1 MVGLACSREKSI
13 STVPT
18 MGPLGTVPAEPG
30 SVYSKPAVPAN
41 LSSLSKQP
49 MLARQIP
56 GVLLYRWHMALDMLE
71 TEGVAHDQ
79 APA

>member
-1 MVGLACSREKSI
+1 
-13 STVPT
+13 

-30 SVYSKPAVPAN
+30 SVYTTPAVPAN

-56 GVLLYRWHMALDMLE
+56 GVPVYRLCMARAMLA